1 MAWAKRK
8 VHCIPV
14 VDKGHPGLVSRAER
28 FCDGRLEISESAPWQ
43 IFRVILGFNVD
54 LLSRPPHS
62 DAILLL
68 CLLSFDLSRTYVENR
83 PDGAHSVGTKPMVSR
98 HGQENC
104 LLMEGRGVVCHR
116 IEENVL
122 VCLRQLEFNN
132 SLMGCNLSHSLV
144 GPGRYDFSLEYKSS
158 GSTSLSF

>member
-1 MAWAKRK
+1 MDWDKGK
-8 VHCIPV
+8 VHYIPV

-62 DAILLL
+62 DAVLLL
-68 CLLSFDLSRTYVENR
+68 CLLSFDLSRTDVENR
-83 PDGAHSVGTKPMVSR
+83 PGGAHSVGTKPMVSR
-98 HGQENC
+98 HGQEKMESQKKEF
-104 LLMEGRGVVCHR
+104 LMESRGVVCNR

-122 VCLRQLEFNN
+122 V
-132 SLMGCNLSHSLV
+132 
-144 GPGRYDFSLEYKSS
+144 S
-158 GSTSLSF
+158 GSLSSTTP